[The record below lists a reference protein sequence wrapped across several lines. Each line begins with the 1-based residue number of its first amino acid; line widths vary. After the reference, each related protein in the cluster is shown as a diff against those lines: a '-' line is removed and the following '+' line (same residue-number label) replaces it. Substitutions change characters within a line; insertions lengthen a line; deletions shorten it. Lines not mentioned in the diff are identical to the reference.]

1 MGTLLTSEVP
11 MNYTLNATGEVLTT
25 QDVVNMF
32 PNESITEITSDIETK
47 LGLTPVVLVPKSI
60 TKRQARLALYDMGLL
75 TSVEELLASSPRSLI
90 EWESASEVHIDNPL
104 IPLVKEQLNLT
115 DEQLNQLFI
124 GASTL

>member
-90 EWESASEVHIDNPL
+90 EWESASEVHIGNPL
-104 IPLVKEQLNLT
+104 IPLVKEQLALT

>member
-1 MGTLLTSEVP
+1 

-32 PNESITEITSDIETK
+32 PNEAITEITSDIETK

-104 IPLVKEQLNLT
+104 IPLVKEQLALT

>member
-1 MGTLLTSEVP
+1 
-11 MNYTLNATGEVLTT
+11 
-25 QDVVNMF
+25 
-32 PNESITEITSDIETK
+32 
-47 LGLTPVVLVPKSI
+47 
-60 TKRQARLALYDMGLL
+60 MGLL